1 MWKSIFTGC
10 SFTAKPQTKLSTTA
24 LLFSDLFGPLQLVG
38 QCLFG
43 DLHLDDLLSEQLV
56 LVLSSAAFVLHDLQ
70 LVVQTYRYIFG
81 HLRSHGPKRFKHNAR
96 VNMLIKV
103 LLYWLTS

>member
-81 HLRSHGPKRFKHNAR
+81 HLRSHSPKRFKHNAC

-103 LLYWLTS
+103 LLY